1 MGVRLALH
9 LSAAALLANAAH
21 AAVAT
26 ATAKTAGECRVA
38 GAERLPQGLDR
49 NSVCTAIRQAL
60 AQQGVR
66 APYAVDIEIKSSS
79 RVAASL
85 TLNGRALPRQSLAVS
100 DDQLTL
106 ASIRQLAKALAA
118 TAAK

>member
-1 MGVRLALH
+1 
-9 LSAAALLANAAH
+9 
-21 AAVAT
+21 
-26 ATAKTAGECRVA
+26 
-38 GAERLPQGLDR
+38 
-49 NSVCTAIRQAL
+49 
-60 AQQGVR
+60 
-66 APYAVDIEIKSSS
+66 
-79 RVAASL
+79 VAATL